1 MWNVLHGL
9 IQYSNEAKHG
19 ISTTRCGHAKNNN
32 NKQTQQPAVTTM
44 KSDNHKQSQRDS
56 KCVEVS
62 DESGSSRWKSFNL
75 SDLHMQKK
83 PRRNEKDFLL
93 MTEGGILLRGY
104 LISWRFLDWEWFASL
119 LCVWIILYGR
129 KWFCCDIFSYK
140 YPAVLSKF
148 SALDKFKMEWKSLKV
163 FSLKCS
169 HFCEYLD

>member
-62 DESGSSRWKSFNL
+62 DESDSSRWKSFNL

-83 PRRNEKDFLL
+83 NPEEMRKTFYWWLR
-93 MTEGGILLRGY
+93 EGYTL
-104 LISWRFLDWEWFASL
+104 E
-119 LCVWIILYGR
+119 VT
-129 KWFCCDIFSYK
+129 
-140 YPAVLSKF
+140 
-148 SALDKFKMEWKSLKV
+148 
-163 FSLKCS
+163 
-169 HFCEYLD
+169 